1 MTNTHTPAPW
11 VVSESEKKC
20 LAIFP
25 GNEHGRPRA
34 LCSIAW
40 VQSWND
46 TADDAANAAFICRAV
61 NCHDELLDVLVRV
74 MKEIEHGG
82 ASGTALR
89 AMTEDAHA
97 AIAKARGQS

>member
-1 MTNTHTPAPW
+1 MTGHTPGPW

-46 TADDAANAAFICRAV
+46 TADDAANARLIAAAP
-61 NCHDELLDVLVRV
+61 DLLDAITNLMNGVDTGLVRV
-74 MKEIEHGG
+74 ETPADETLANAFAKI
-82 ASGTALR
+82 R
-89 AMTEDAHA
+89 A
-97 AIAKARGQS
+97 AIAKARGKS